1 MNKHDSS
8 MFNSDLRPMFGG
20 AVLMNESATKDKA
33 VMAALTRLAED
44 DFIFRSHPS
53 GTWNISDRH

>member
-1 MNKHDSS
+1 MNKPDSS